1 MSLAPL
7 TRRSIESA
15 GLGDIL
21 AAVEAGARLDA
32 AAGERLFTHPDV
44 PLLGAM
50 AALVGQHRHGRRV
63 YFNRNLHIN
72 ATNVCEA
79 GCVFCSFA
87 RLKTGD
93 PAAWTLST
101 RQAVE
106 RLRKAG
112 PELLSEVHTVN
123 GLNPDLPFAYY
134 TDLLRALK
142 AERPELHIK
151 GFTAVE
157 VHYFAEKYGMSVS
170 AVLEALRAAGLGSLP
185 GGGAEI
191 FAPRARKKLCDDKVD
206 ADGWLFV
213 HAEAHRLGM
222 RSNAT
227 MLFGSLET
235 VDERVD
241 HLLRLR
247 ALQDESL
254 AGPAR
259 DPSHGGGHFQT
270 FIPLRFHNENN
281 RLARLAGPTGL
292 ETLRVMAVSRLM
304 LDNFPHVKAY
314 WPMMGVAE
322 AQLALA
328 FGASD
333 LDGTVREEHIYHMA
347 GAATPQELSR
357 GDLIRLIENAGGAPV
372 ERDTLYDV
380 LRRCDPPSRA
390 AVLPAG
396 VRIGWVA
403 YENARPLVHGLD
415 AAALRGGHPADVARW
430 LAAGEVDVAL
440 LPVGALLSADLPAD
454 LRVVPDVCIGAEG
467 RVDSVLL
474 LADSPPEAWE
484 EVRLDGRSRTS
495 ALLARLLLTVGPL
508 GRRLPPGARI
518 VDVPAGEGLRG
529 AGGRVAGLVIGD
541 DARAALGRHA
551 VAVDLA
557 AAWTDWTGLPFV
569 FAVWAGRPG
578 LAPAAVEAL
587 RATGLAGLAALA
599 DGSLLHGADADTVT
613 YLTARIRYPLDDR
626 ATMGLLR
633 FAALARAAGLVAR
646 DTVSLYAP
654 EAPAAPGGPVEALL
668 DAAPARVVPAPATL
682 DALWSE
688 ARLPV
693 LLTAAAARRRALFAP
708 GTATYGLDTGAPV
721 DATAGGAAS
730 LVVDPADPAPALA
743 VLGQPG
749 PPLRVVVRAGP
760 AGGPPPGPWLG
771 PVLAAP
777 AGRVRSI
784 AVGTAEGGGPLG
796 ATGVDWLRLLAL
808 VRLGAA
814 DGVHVEADWARFG
827 RGFGQLALLCG
838 ADDFGLVPAGPD
850 GEMVDGEVPMG
861 VAEAERCLR
870 LAGFTPV
877 PRGPDFA
884 PLGEA
889 RTAAEA
895 LGRPL
900 RRLDAARPPGLR

>member
-1 MSLAPL
+1 MTLDPL
-7 TRRSIESA
+7 TRRAIESA

-21 AAVEAGARLDA
+21 ADVEAGRRLDA
-32 AAGERLFTHPDV
+32 AAGVRLFTHPEV

-50 AALVGQHRHGRRV
+50 AALVGQGRHGRRV

-79 GCVFCSFA
+79 SCVFCSFA

-157 VHYFAEKYGMSVS
+157 VHYFAEKYGMSVGE
-170 AVLEALRAAGLGSLP
+170 VLVALREAGLGSLP

-206 ADGWLFV
+206 AAGWLFV

-235 VDERVD
+235 VEERVD
-241 HLLRLR
+241 HLLQLR
-247 ALQDESL
+247 ALQDHSL
-254 AGPAR
+254 AGPSA
-259 DPSHGGGHFQT
+259 DPAHGGGHFQT

-292 ETLRVMAVSRLM
+292 ETLRVMAVSRLL

-322 AQLALA
+322 AQLSLA

-357 GDLIRLIENAGGAPV
+357 ADLVRLIENAGGVPV

-380 LRRCDPPSRA
+380 LRRCDPPAPA
-390 AVLPAG
+390 ALPEG
-396 VRIGWVA
+396 LRIGWVA
-403 YENARPLVHGLD
+403 YENARPLVHGIPG
-415 AAALRGGHPADVARW
+415 AALRGGHPVEVARW

-454 LRVVPDVCIGAEG
+454 LRVVPDVCIGADG
-467 RVDSVLL
+467 PVDSVLL
-474 LADSPPEAWE
+474 LAEGPPETWDT
-484 EVRLDGRSRTS
+484 VRLDGRSRTS
-495 ALLARLLLTVGPL
+495 AVLARLLLTAGPL
-508 GRRLPPGARI
+508 AARLPPGARI
-518 VDVPAGEGLRG
+518 VEVPAGEGLAG
-529 AGGRVAGLVIGD
+529 VGGRTAGLVIGD
-541 DARAALGRHA
+541 DARAARGRYP
-551 VAVDLA
+551 VVVDLA
-557 AAWTDWTGLPFV
+557 AAWKAWTGLPFV
-569 FAVWAGRPG
+569 FAVWAGRADLP
-578 LAPAAVEAL
+578 PAAVDAL
-587 RATGLAGLAALA
+587 RAAGLAGLRALA
-599 DGSLLHGADADTVT
+599 DGSLLAGADADTVT
-613 YLTARIRYPLDDR
+613 YLTARLRYPLDDR

-646 DTVSLYAP
+646 DTLSLYAP
-654 EAPAAPGGPVEALL
+654 EAPPVGARPAEALL
-668 DAAPARVVPAPATL
+668 AAAPARVPPAPATL
-682 DALWSE
+682 DALWAE

-693 LLTAAAARRRALFAP
+693 LLTAAAARRRAVAP
-708 GTATYGLDTGAPV
+708 AGVATYGLDL
-721 DATAGGAAS
+721 GAADAGDT
-730 LVVDPADPAPALA
+730 LVVDAADPAAALA
-743 VLGQPG
+743 VLATPG
-749 PPLRVVVRAGP
+749 PALRVLVRVGAAG
-760 AGGPPPGPWLG
+760 APPPGAWLG
-771 PVLAAP
+771 PVLSAAP
-777 AGRVRSI
+777 GRVRSI
-784 AVGTAEGGGPLG
+784 AVGAAEGGGPLG

-814 DGVHVEADWARFG
+814 DEVHVEADWGRFG

-838 ADDFGLVPAGPD
+838 ADDFGPVPAGPD

-861 VAEAERCLR
+861 VAEAERCIR
-870 LAGFTPV
+870 LAGFTPA

-884 PLGEA
+884 PRGAA
-889 RTAAEA
+889 RTAAER
-895 LGRPL
+895 LDRPL
-900 RRLDAARPPGLR
+900 RRLDAVRPPGLR